1 MAKILSREN
10 VFYAFDPSLA
20 PIAHAS
26 LGEEVIFET
35 HDCYTGL
42 LQPEKDLR
50 STAGGKYINPATGP
64 LYLEGTKSGDI
75 IRIDLLEVKVADVS
89 FMSVRP
95 GGGALGDV
103 IQNRETVF
111 LHREGDDIV
120 FKDQVRIQQ
129 RPMIGIIGVAP
140 ESEPVSTLA
149 PGPHGGNMDC
159 SLIRQGASLYFTVGV
174 EGALLGVGDLH
185 AAMGDGE
192 IVICGAETHGEVRL
206 KAEKVDLPW
215 MPTPF
220 LENGEV
226 IATIFSAKTIDAAA
240 QGAIHRMAE
249 FLTKMA
255 GLPLNDAGMLMSL
268 VGALKIC
275 QVVDPEMTVRF
286 EFPKKVLASYGYTFP
301 GNPGLGT
308 QA

>member
-1 MAKILSREN
+1 MAKILSREH
-10 VFYAFDPSLA
+10 VFYTFDRSTA
-20 PIAHAS
+20 PIDRAS

-42 LQPEKDLR
+42 LQPEKDQR
-50 STAGGKYINPATGP
+50 PGPGGVKYINPATGP
-64 LYLEGTKSGDI
+64 LFIEGTKPGDV
-75 IRIDLLEVKVADVS
+75 IRVDLLEVKVADRS

-111 LHREGDDIV
+111 LHRDGEDIV
-120 FKDQVRIQQ
+120 FKDRVRIRQ

-140 ESEPVSTLA
+140 QGEPVSNLA

-159 SLIRQGASLYFTVGV
+159 TLIRQGASIYFTVGA

-206 KAEKVDLPW
+206 KAEKVDLPGL
-215 MPTPF
+215 PTPF
-220 LENGEV
+220 LENDDV
-226 IATIFSAKTIDAAA
+226 IAAIFSAKTIDEAA

-249 FLTKMA
+249 VLTKMA

-268 VGALKIC
+268 AGELKIC
-275 QVVDPEMTVRF
+275 QVVNPEMTVRF
-286 EFPKKVLASYGYTFP
+286 EFPKKVLASYHYTFP
-301 GNPGLGT
+301 GRTGR
-308 QA
+308 